1 MRFSLYNIYVGVCVC
16 VCMYYIYSKESS
28 RYSDY
33 VTMNAPNDIKNADFY
48 IHYNIF
54 AVTISDYA

>member
-1 MRFSLYNIYVGVCVC
+1 
-16 VCMYYIYSKESS
+16 
-28 RYSDY
+28 
-33 VTMNAPNDIKNADFY
+33 MNAPNDIKNADFY

>member
-1 MRFSLYNIYVGVCVC
+1 MWVCVC

>member
-1 MRFSLYNIYVGVCVC
+1 MRFSLYNIYVGGCVC
-16 VCMYYIYSKESS
+16 VCIYYIYSKESS

-33 VTMNAPNDIKNADFY
+33 VTMNGPNAIKNADFY

>member
-1 MRFSLYNIYVGVCVC
+1 MRFSTYNIYVRVCVC

-33 VTMNAPNDIKNADFY
+33 VTMNGLSDTKNADFY

-54 AVTISDYA
+54 AVTISNYA